1 MFRNGFGSSL
11 FARAAQVMN
20 GWTGWQPTCRDGA
33 RPHRQNRWK
42 GEPVHPKTEPVFP
55 KSGASQNPWQIFPK
69 SVTDFPRVCGWFS
82 QSLWQIFPKFV
93 ADFSQSLWQIFT
105 KSVADFSQSLWRI
118 SKIPKIGDRFPQSRW
133 LMSPK
138 SVVDV
143 PKVGDGFPKNWWQIS
158 QNRWLIFRKLVT
170 IHGRSGFCYF
180 SGRNRFFREMSITQ
194 QRLTAFPLHV
204 HVR

>member
-1 MFRNGFGSSL
+1 MLS
-11 FARAAQVMN
+11 V
-20 GWTGWQPTCRDGA
+20 
-33 RPHRQNRWK
+33 QNNETWALSQAN
-42 GEPVHPKTEPVFP
+42 PKTEPILPKPSHFFTKTEPLCPKDGACFSQKRSLFFP
-55 KSGASQNPWQIFPK
+55 KTELHNPGG
-69 SVTDFPRVCGWFS
+69 GWFS
-82 QSLWQIFPKFV
+82 QSLWQIF
-93 ADFSQSLWQIFT
+93 L